1 MTAMH
6 RANGWSASWY
16 RALAF
21 DAVAIDRVFV
31 LSDLTT
37 IDRDLGE
44 VDVALTRL
52 DEGTFWT
59 CEITGHPLPD
69 TLLATEPVARRLVD
83 KPGA

>member
-1 MTAMH
+1 
-6 RANGWSASWY
+6 
-16 RALAF
+16 
-21 DAVAIDRVFV
+21 VAIDRAFV

-52 DEGTFWT
+52 DAGTFWT

-69 TLLATEPVARRLVD
+69 ALLATEPVARRLVD
-83 KPGA
+83 KPGS